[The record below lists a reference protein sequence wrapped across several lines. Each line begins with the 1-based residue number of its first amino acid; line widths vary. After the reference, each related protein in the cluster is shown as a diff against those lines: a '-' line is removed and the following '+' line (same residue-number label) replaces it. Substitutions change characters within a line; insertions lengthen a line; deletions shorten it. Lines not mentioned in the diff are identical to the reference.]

1 MYFFNVLNWFKLTLW
16 IMVWALKLDVYDN
29 DYSCLIVKNIYY
41 LHHEYINVVWIVI
54 YLFNI
59 GWEINFYMDEV
70 HNNYFYFIFYYII

>member
-1 MYFFNVLNWFKLTLW
+1 MTLW

-29 DYSCLIVKNIYY
+29 DYSCLIVKRIFIICIMN
-41 LHHEYINVVWIVI
+41 INVVWIVI

-59 GWEINFYMDEV
+59 GWEINLYMDEV